1 MLVCKVDQIVLDFF
15 DFVVI
20 KKTQE
25 SSKDPANG
33 GCGD

>member
-1 MLVCKVDQIVLDFF
+1 MLVFKVDQIMFNFF
-15 DFVVI
+15 YLVVI